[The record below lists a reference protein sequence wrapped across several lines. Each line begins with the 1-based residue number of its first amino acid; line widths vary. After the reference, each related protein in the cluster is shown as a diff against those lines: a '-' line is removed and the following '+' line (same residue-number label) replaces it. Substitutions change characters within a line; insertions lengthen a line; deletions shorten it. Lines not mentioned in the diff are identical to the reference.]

1 MREKRVTSKAEGRVL
16 GRRQRV
22 DSRQE
27 GALPA
32 PEESGNGQYLRPPS
46 LRGLCFRLL
55 LTFGVVWKAPGLP
68 WKGAAHHR
76 PI

>member
-32 PEESGNGQYLRPPS
+32 PEYLRPPS